1 LFEDLDLNK
10 EMLNDS
16 KKITSRV
23 REIIKSLPE
32 HSSYEQLKNIV
43 KTWQKHKHKK
53 ILKEAV
59 AQKKKTLQ

>member
-43 KTWQKHKHKK
+43 KTWQNTNIKNSKRKGSA
-53 ILKEAV
+53 EE
-59 AQKKKTLQ
+59 KTFQ